1 MMSAL
6 HSLFAESILS
16 PGMIA
21 SNLLRQADQ
30 IIEARGLD
38 EAHERFTRLYCPH
51 TLIPSER
58 HAPFSV
64 RHEAL
69 VIHSCTLIA
78 VQYSQDVVIHAAT
91 LHDFI
96 LIEFAVDEAFTVEQ
110 GNIRTRVEPGHF
122 YIVDP
127 DKPLRQ
133 EFGARF
139 RQLNLRI
146 PLSTVR
152 HCMMSERSGNARE
165 PIQFQKRVWPIS
177 ALGEFF
183 TRFLDC
189 VSRSRVGPASP
200 DSPRVSVHIERLL
213 ICLILDALPNNY
225 TSALRGGLMQIVPG
239 HLKRAEAWID
249 QHYAHSFSPED
260 LARAAGTCLRTL
272 FAAFRTYRGTT
283 PMTYVRDVR
292 LDKARELLLDPQ
304 EARRGVTDIAL
315 SCGLLHLSRF
325 AHDYRARFGQL
336 PSQTRRA
343 S

>member
-1 MMSAL
+1 MSAL
-6 HSLFAESILS
+6 HRLFAESVVP

-30 IIEARGLD
+30 IIEAQGLD
-38 EAHERFTRLYCPH
+38 EVHERFTRLYCPH

-58 HAPFSV
+58 HAPFLV

-69 VIHSCTLIA
+69 LIHSCTLNA

-96 LIEFAVDEAFTVEQ
+96 LIEFALDEAFTVEQ
-110 GNIRTRVEPGHF
+110 GNVRTRVEPGHF

-127 DKPLRQ
+127 DRPLWQ

-146 PLSTVR
+146 PLSSVR
-152 HCMMSERSGNARE
+152 HYMMSERPGSGRE
-165 PIQFQKRVWPIS
+165 PIQFEKRVWPIS

-183 TRFLDC
+183 ALFLDC
-189 VSRSRVGPASP
+189 VSRSRIGPASP

-213 ICLILDALPNNY
+213 ICLILDALQNSY

-239 HLKRAEAWID
+239 YLKRAEAWID
-249 QHYAHSFSPED
+249 QHYAHNFSPED
-260 LARAAGTCLRTL
+260 LSRAAGTGVRTL
-272 FAAFRTYRGTT
+272 FAAFRTFRGTT
-283 PMTYVRDVR
+283 PMTYVRGVR
-292 LDKARELLLDPQ
+292 LDKARDLLLDPQ

-315 SCGLLHLSRF
+315 SCGMSHLSRF
-325 AHDYRARFGQL
+325 ARDYRARFGQL
-336 PSQTRRA
+336 PSQTRR
-343 S
+343 SS